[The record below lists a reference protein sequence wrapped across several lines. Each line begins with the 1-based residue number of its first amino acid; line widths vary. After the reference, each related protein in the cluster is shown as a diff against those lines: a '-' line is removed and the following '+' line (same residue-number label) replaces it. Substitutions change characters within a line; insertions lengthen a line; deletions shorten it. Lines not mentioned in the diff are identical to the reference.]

1 MLLFLRLSQQ
11 SIAHPSYSNNGIPC
25 DIPDAS
31 VPLQTLDEDDESDPS
46 FVPGDSELESFSDES
61 SEEEEEIE
69 AIKNQKRNP
78 ELKTPVTRRRSK
90 GTPSNENSSLSR
102 RGRSGERVSQGE
114 ICVRPVQPLVP
125 GLILKRISKY
135 SKFCSDY
142 MTGYCQHMV

>member
-1 MLLFLRLSQQ
+1 VLLFLRLSQQ
-11 SIAHPSYSNNGIPC
+11 SIAHPSYSNHGIPC

-31 VPLQTLDEDDESDPS
+31 IPLQTLDEDDEDDESDLS

-125 GLILKRISKY
+125 GLKKEYLNILNFVVI
-135 SKFCSDY
+135 
-142 MTGYCQHMV
+142 T